1 MYAFVSEERKPQKR
15 NLFQLLKKLRLVLQ
29 PLMNSSPKLENL
41 WHWRSHNHLQTSSC
55 PKRDPKNVV
64 APITASNS
72 ASWPHSD
79 LTRHRPS
86 SVAKILNAKLKIFF
100 CKKKNLNLGH
110 AATKGSVRVGLF
122 EEVLDQRGGALRSHK
137 VVSTI
142 AVSVAF
148 HLLVTFDK
156 KCGQYIG
163 RKNYEKGLNPVEV
176 DRLEQSS

>member
-1 MYAFVSEERKPQKR
+1 MYAFVSGERKPQKR

-41 WHWRSHNHLQTSSC
+41 WHWRSHDHLQTSCC
-55 PKRDPKNVV
+55 PKRHAKNVV
-64 APITASNS
+64 ATITASNS

-86 SVAKILNAKLKIFF
+86 SVAKILRGQSSEFF
-100 CKKKNLNLGH
+100 CKKNLNLGH
-110 AATKGSVRVGLF
+110 AATKGSVCVGLF
-122 EEVLDQRGGALRSHK
+122 EEVLDQRRGTLRSHK

-148 HLLVTFDK
+148 HLVTLNN
-156 KCGQYIG
+156 KCWQ
-163 RKNYEKGLNPVEV
+163 
-176 DRLEQSS
+176 

>member
-1 MYAFVSEERKPQKR
+1 MYAFASEERKHQKR

-41 WHWRSHNHLQTSSC
+41 WHWRRHDHLQTSCC
-55 PKRDPKNVV
+55 PKRDTKHVV
-64 APITASNS
+64 ATITASNS

-86 SVAKILNAKLKIFF
+86 SVAKILNAESRFF
-100 CKKKNLNLGH
+100 CKKNLNLGH
-110 AATKGSVRVGLF
+110 AATKGSVCVGLF

-148 HLLVTFDK
+148 HLLVTFNK
-156 KCGQYIG
+156 KCWQYRG
-163 RKNYEKGLNPVEV
+163 RKNYEKGRNPVEV

>member
-1 MYAFVSEERKPQKR
+1 MYAFVSGERKPQKR

-41 WHWRSHNHLQTSSC
+41 WHWRSHDHLQTSCC
-55 PKRDPKNVV
+55 PKRHPKNVV
-64 APITASNS
+64 ATITASNS

-86 SVAKILNAKLKIFF
+86 SVAKILSEVKTQNFF
-100 CKKKNLNLGH
+100 CKKNLNLGH

-148 HLLVTFDK
+148 HLVTLNN
-156 KCGQYIG
+156 KCWQ
-163 RKNYEKGLNPVEV
+163 
-176 DRLEQSS
+176 